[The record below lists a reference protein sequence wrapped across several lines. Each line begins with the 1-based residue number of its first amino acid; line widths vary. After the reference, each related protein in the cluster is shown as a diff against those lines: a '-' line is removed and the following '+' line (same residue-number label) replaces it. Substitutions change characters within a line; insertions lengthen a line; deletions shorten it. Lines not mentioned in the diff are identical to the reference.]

1 MITWMQRHKKWLI
14 ITIWISTIAFIG
26 AGFVGWG
33 QYSYGNKAGA
43 IAKVGDIEITQGELQ
58 KAYSNLYMQYN
69 RMLQGNFDEE
79 KAKQFGLQKQAFEQ
93 LKQQALIL
101 NLAKSYDLIVTDIE
115 LFKFIK
121 QQKAFYKNGVFDK
134 ETYKSVLAQNRLTP
148 KEYES
153 ALRKEL
159 LVQKTLKLL
168 PVKASENET
177 KIMTTLTS
185 IADKINYKVLSPKD
199 VKVTVDEADLK
210 AFWESIKNN
219 FMTEAAYKIIVIKQA
234 PVTKEYTDAE
244 IEKYYQENKM
254 HFRDAEGKI
263 MPLADA
269 KDAVV
274 AEMNDNA
281 TKKAAKYTY
290 LKLKKGTL
298 PKDVKKESLTIS
310 ASNNKLGAEA
320 LKKVQTLSMTK
331 PYSKPIKIDGVYYV
345 IELVKLIPARVM
357 TFEEARAKVLPLYIQ
372 EQSKKKLLELA
383 NKEVKNF
390 SGKTTDFITAAS
402 VDAFSDLSPAESAEF
417 LQKLF
422 LAKTKQAYI
431 TLASGKIVLY
441 NILEQKLLT
450 NKNTKEGQVVM
461 NKVKSS
467 LFSSGLM
474 KQLQSKFKTEIY
486 VQGL

>member
-93 LKQQALIL
+93 LRQQALVL
-101 NLAKSYDLIVTDIE
+101 NLANSYDLMITDIE

-121 QQKAFYKNGVFDK
+121 SQKAFYKNGVFDK
-134 ETYKSVLAQNRLTP
+134 ETYKTVLSQNRLTP

-168 PVKASENET
+168 PVKASDNEV
-177 KIMTTLTS
+177 KIIDTLMS
-185 IADKINYKVLSPKD
+185 IADKINYKVLTQED
-199 VKVTVDEADLK
+199 ANVTVDEAKLK
-210 AFWESIKNN
+210 AFWESMKNN
-219 FMTEAAYKIIVIKQA
+219 FMTEAAYEIIVIKQE
-234 PVTKEYTDAE
+234 PVTKEYTDEE
-244 IEKYYQENKM
+244 IQKYYQENKM
-254 HFRDAEGKI
+254 HFRDADGKI
-263 MPLADA
+263 LELADA

-298 PKDVKKESLTIS
+298 PDDVQKEQMTIS
-310 ASNNKLGAEA
+310 ASNNKLGAKA
-320 LKKVQTLSMTK
+320 LEKVQTLSMAK
-331 PYSKPIKIDGVYYV
+331 PYAKPLEIDGSYYV
-345 IELVKLIPARVM
+345 IELVKLIPARAM
-357 TFEEARAKVLPLYIQ
+357 SFEEARQKVLPLYMQ
-372 EQSKKKLLELA
+372 EESKKKLLEIA
-383 NKEVKNF
+383 NSQVNNF
-390 SGKTTDFITAAS
+390 VGETSDFITANSIGAIKGL
-402 VDAFSDLSPAESAEF
+402 DAQESAEF

-422 LAKTKQAYI
+422 ISKQKRSYI
-431 TLASGKIVLY
+431 TLSSGKVVLY

-450 NKNTKEGQVVM
+450 NKNSKEAKVVM
-461 NKVKSS
+461 QKVKGS
-467 LFSSGLM
+467 LFNKGM
-474 KQLQSKFKTEIY
+474 IEQLQSKFKTEIY

>member
-1 MITWMQRHKKWLI
+1 MQRHKKWLI

-43 IAKVGDIEITQGELQ
+43 IAKVGDIEITQGDLQ
-58 KAYSNLYMQYN
+58 KAYANLYMQYN

-93 LKQQALIL
+93 LKQQALLL
-101 NLAKSYDLIVTDIE
+101 NLAKSYDLIVTDLE
-115 LFKFIK
+115 LFKVIK
-121 QQKAFYKNGVFDK
+121 SQKAFYKNGVFDK
-134 ETYKSVLAQNRLTP
+134 ETYKTVLSQNRLTP
-148 KEYES
+148 KEYE
-153 ALRKEL
+153 AELRKEL
-159 LVQKTLKLL
+159 LIQKTLKLL
-168 PVKASENET
+168 PVQASDNEV

-199 VKVTVDEADLK
+199 VNVSVDEAQLK
-210 AFWESIKNN
+210 AFWESMKNN
-219 FMTEAAYKIIVIKQA
+219 FMTEKAYEIIVIKQE
-234 PVTKEYTDAE
+234 PITKAYTEAE
-244 IEKYYQENKM
+244 IQKYYQENKM
-254 HFRDAEGKI
+254 HFRDADGKI
-263 MPLADA
+263 LDLADA
-269 KDAVV
+269 KNAVI

-298 PKDVKKESLTIS
+298 PKDVQKEHMTIS
-310 ASNNKLGAEA
+310 ASNNKLGEEA

-331 PYSKPIKIDGVYYV
+331 PYSKPVKINGTYYV
-345 IELVKLIPARVM
+345 IELVKLIPATTM
-357 TFEEARAKVLPLYIQ
+357 SFEEARAKVLPLYIQ
-372 EQSKKKLLELA
+372 EETKKKLLALA
-383 NKEVKNF
+383 NEQVKNF
-390 SGKTTDFITAAS
+390 VGKTSDFITAAS
-402 VDAFSDLSPAESAEF
+402 IGALSDLDPTESAEF

-422 LAKTKQAYI
+422 LSKTKQGYI

-450 NKNTKEGQVVM
+450 NKNSEEGKVVM
-461 NKVKSS
+461 NKVKKS
-467 LFSSGLM
+467 LFNSGLM

>member
-58 KAYSNLYMQYN
+58 KAYANLYMQYN

-93 LKQQALIL
+93 LKQQALLL
-101 NLAKSYDLIVTDIE
+101 NLAKSYDLMITDIE
-115 LFKFIK
+115 LFQFIK
-121 QQKAFYKNGVFDK
+121 SQKAFYKNGVFDK

-148 KEYES
+148 KEYET

-168 PVKASENET
+168 PVQASQNET
-177 KIMTTLTS
+177 KIMTTLMS
-185 IADKINYKVLSPKD
+185 IADKINYKILTENS
-199 VKVTVDEADLK
+199 VKVAIDDEKLK
-210 AFWESIKNN
+210 AFWEGIKNN
-219 FMTEAAYKIIVIKQA
+219 FVTQKIYEIVVIKQK
-234 PVTKEYTDAE
+234 PITKEYTDAE
-244 IEKYYQENKM
+244 IEQYYQENKM
-254 HFRDAEGKI
+254 HFRDTTGKI
-263 MPLADA
+263 LPLQEARS
-269 KDAVV
+269 AVIT
-274 AEMNDNA
+274 EMNDNA

-298 PKDVKKESLTIS
+298 PQEVEKEHMQIS
-310 ASNNKLGAEA
+310 ATDNKLSPQA
-320 LKKVQTLSMTK
+320 LQKIQTLSMAK
-331 PYSKPIKIDGVYYV
+331 PYAKPLKIDGVYYV
-345 IELVKLIPARVM
+345 IELVKVIPSRIM
-357 TFEEARAKVLPLYIQ
+357 SFEEAKAKVLPLYIQ
-372 EQSKKKLLELA
+372 EERKKKLLALA

-390 SGKTTDFITAAS
+390 VGKTSAFITA
-402 VDAFSDLSPAESAEF
+402 DATNALEGLSPEENAEF

-422 LAKTKQAYI
+422 LSKVKRAYI
-431 TLASGKIVLY
+431 TLNSGKIVLY

-450 NKNTKEGQVVM
+450 NKNTKEANIVM
-461 NKVKSS
+461 KKVKENI
-467 LFSSGLM
+467 FHSGMM
-474 KQLQSKFKTEIY
+474 KELQRKYKTEIY